1 MGYKYEFTWLL
12 RLPVDQLPEEPGQQ
26 YEEAETGR
34 ILWRRS
40 SGNIILGFSREGMK
54 LSHPVGM
61 EVIIVNKSEVA
72 IGIGKIVK
80 SEIYQLPNGTITTVV
95 EFSLKRLF
103 DDTEKEIITR
113 VINEMYGPEK
123 RAQNN

>member
-26 YEEAETGR
+26 YEEEETGR
-34 ILWRRS
+34 ILWKRS
-40 SGNIILGFSREGMK
+40 SGNIILGYTREGMK

-72 IGIGKIVK
+72 IGIGKVVK
-80 SEIYQLPNGTITTVV
+80 SEIYQMPNGLITTVV
-95 EFSLKRLF
+95 EFTVKRFF
-103 DDTEKEIITR
+103 DEQEKEIITR
-113 VINEMYGPEK
+113 VILEMYGPGK
-123 RAQNN
+123 RE

>member
-26 YEEAETGR
+26 IEEEETGR
-34 ILWRRS
+34 ILWKRS
-40 SGNIILGFSREGMK
+40 SGNIILGYNREGIK

-61 EVIIVNKSEVA
+61 EVIIITKSEVA

-80 SEIYQLPNGTITTVV
+80 SEIYQMPNGLTTTVV
-95 EFSLKRLF
+95 EFAVKRFF
-103 DDTEKEIITR
+103 DEQEKEIITR
-113 VINEMYGPEK
+113 IMLEMYGPGK
-123 RAQNN
+123 RE

>member
-54 LSHPVGM
+54 LSYPVGM

-103 DDTEKEIITR
+103 DDTEREIITR

>member
-12 RLPVDQLPEEPGQQ
+12 RLPVDELPEEPGQQ
-26 YEEAETGR
+26 YEDEGTGR
-34 ILWRRS
+34 ILWKRT
-40 SGNIILGFSREGMK
+40 SGNIILGYSREGMK

-72 IGIGKIVK
+72 IGIGRVVK

-95 EFSLKRLF
+95 EFSLKRMF
-103 DDTEKEIITR
+103 NDTEREIITN
-113 VINEMYGPEK
+113 VIYEMYGPGK
-123 RAQNN
+123 RE